1 MSCDSSRSYSQT
13 LCTYS
18 NTSNDTECDTRNI
31 AVTQNVTHTNIIV
44 TQKQHQCREEAGTAT
59 VTTQPNW
66 LQMMIKFKLEKEP
79 KVKHL
84 KD

>member
-1 MSCDSSRSYSQT
+1 MTAADHTPKPCVPTVTQ
-13 LCTYS
+13 
-18 NTSNDTECDTRNI
+18 
-31 AVTQNVTHTNIIV
+31 AMTQNVTHTHTHTNTHKNITV